1 MAESEEKIFSLFIDG
16 HLTSLLSSL
25 KCNPL
30 EDHKVVG
37 LEELC
42 VTFVMLLV
50 RG

>member
-1 MAESEEKIFSLFIDG
+1 MAESEEKIFSLFIYG
-16 HLTSLLSSL
+16 HLTSLLSSF

-37 LEELC
+37 LKELR